1 MASIEPWSNIKP
13 DLPPEKRLLYEE
25 GICLEC
31 KGDDVECTRDCA
43 WHICL
48 DCGYVPEKEYRVE

>member
-1 MASIEPWSNIKP
+1 MATIKP
-13 DLPPEKRLLYEE
+13 DLPSEKRLLYEE

-31 KGDDVECTRDCA
+31 KGDDVECTRDCS

-48 DCGYVPEKEYRVE
+48 DCGYVPEKEYCVE